1 MSTNNQN
8 YDKTTAGKS
17 GEANTVFEEYL
28 DEMPGFEPV
37 MDEVDAVSAVAQSE
51 AVGKGSKDA
60 AVGIETKLETLIPN
74 VLSMSESILQLAE
87 TSGELTAQLRTNAA
101 AFEDIIADYDNLL
114 QRKNRHMLGLLAT
127 SVSVIFI
134 CLLLV
139 VFMSLSFSRQVNNMN
154 ALSLTLGRRIAEVNS
169 GLVTFEELNLSIGR
183 LENSIL
189 GVADG
194 MQEQQAALAA
204 MGVQQGEA
212 NLQLVT
218 DVKAALAEQSTAV
231 GSIVGGVQAEV
242 ARSATAVAQS
252 NSVLQSLR
260 LEVDGVGTSV
270 AGLLEM
276 RASLDALVTLEK
288 ERYLEQ
294 LRAQQ
299 AATAASAAAQRES
312 AISFQREVASPEP
325 AAAISAP

>member
-8 YDKTTAGKS
+8 DDKTSAGKS
-17 GEANTVFEEYL
+17 GEANAVFEEYL

-37 MDEVDAVSAVAQSE
+37 MDEIDAVSAVAQSE
-51 AVGKGSKDA
+51 AGDKRPRDA

-87 TSGELTAQLRTNAA
+87 TSGELTDQLRTNAA

-114 QRKNRHMLGLLAT
+114 QRKNRHMLGLLGT
-127 SVSVIFI
+127 SVGVIFI

-139 VFMSLSFSRQVNNMN
+139 IFMSLSFSRQVNNMN

-183 LENSIL
+183 LENAVL
-189 GVADG
+189 GVANG
-194 MQEQQAALAA
+194 MQEQQVVLAE
-204 MGVQQGEA
+204 MGVQQGET
-212 NLQLVT
+212 NLQLVESI
-218 DVKAALAEQSTAV
+218 KAALAEQSTSV
-231 GSIVGGVQAEV
+231 GAIVGGVQAEV
-242 ARSATAVAQS
+242 ARTGSTVAQS
-252 NSVLQSLR
+252 NSALQSLR
-260 LEVDGVGTSV
+260 LEVDGIGVSI

-288 ERYLEQ
+288 ERYLDQ
-294 LRAQQ
+294 MRSQQ
-299 AATAASAAAQRES
+299 AATSAAAAQQRDA
-312 AISFQREVASPEP
+312 AISFQREVPEP
-325 AAAISAP
+325 AATPSSP

>member
-1 MSTNNQN
+1 MSKNDQN
-8 YDKTTAGKS
+8 DDKASAGKS
-17 GEANTVFEEYL
+17 GETTAVFEEYM

-37 MDEVDAVSAVAQSE
+37 MDELDAVSAVAQSE
-51 AVGKGSKDA
+51 AMDKGSKDA

-114 QRKNRHMLGLLAT
+114 QRKNRHMLGLLGT
-127 SVSVIFI
+127 SVGVIFI

-139 VFMSLSFSRQVNNMN
+139 IFMSLSFSRQVNNMN

-169 GLVTFEELNLSIGR
+169 GLVTFEELNRSIGR
-183 LENSIL
+183 LENAVL
-189 GVADG
+189 GVANG
-194 MQEQQAALAA
+194 MQEQQAALTE
-204 MGVQQGEA
+204 MGVVQGEA
-212 NLQLVT
+212 SLQLVEN
-218 DVKAALAEQSTAV
+218 VKSALAEQSTSV
-231 GSIVGGVQAEV
+231 GAIVGGVQAEV
-242 ARSATAVAQS
+242 ARNAAAVSQS

-288 ERYLEQ
+288 ERYLDQ
-294 LRAQQ
+294 LRAQE
-299 AATAASAAAQRES
+299 AASAASAAVQRDS
-312 AISFQREVASPEP
+312 AIIYQREVPEP
-325 AAAISAP
+325 APAASSP